1 MTSSPI
7 QTSRV
12 DLGGGISAV
21 EAKPTGSA
29 PWPGV
34 LVIHGGFGLMDYVSE
49 TVARFAENGYTS
61 LAVDMFDGKLY
72 EPGKMP
78 RSGDEFDDDVCFR
91 KIAAGLDYLGSRDY
105 CTGRVGVM
113 GFCRG
118 GGLSLSTACSH
129 PNQVQA
135 CAVFYGMLDSV
146 DPLQALRAPVVAS
159 YGSLDPRTTPWGTDH
174 MAPAL
179 GSLGIPLD
187 IKVYEGA
194 PHGFFDP
201 HNPEVYRAEA
211 SEDSFARTLNTFQ
224 NALLQPSPA

>member
-1 MTSSPI
+1 MAI
-7 QTSRV
+7 QTNRV

-21 EAKPTGSA
+21 EAQPAGDA

-72 EPGKMP
+72 EPGKML
-78 RSGDEFDDDVCFR
+78 RSGDEFDDDACFR
-91 KIAAGLDYLGSRDY
+91 KIAAGLDYLSSRDY
-105 CTGRVGVM
+105 CSGRIGVM

-129 PNQVQA
+129 PDQVQA
-135 CAVFYGMLDSV
+135 CAVFYGMLSSV
-146 DPLQALRAPVVAS
+146 DPLQTLRAPVVAS
-159 YGSLDPRTTPWGTDH
+159 YGSLDPRTTPWGTDE

-179 GSLGIPLD
+179 ESLGIPLD
-187 IKVYEGA
+187 IRVYEGA

-201 HNPEVYRAEA
+201 HNPDVYRAEA
-211 SEDSFARTLNTFQ
+211 SEDSFARRLNTFQ